1 MKTRVLDKYI
11 NAQVKYWQQ
20 EQNKLSATSEQ
31 KSLRQFITIN
41 REYGCLGYSIAQEIV
56 GIMNSVNPAPEPLW
70 AAYERQVLDKVMEEM
85 ELSSSLVKT
94 LTDDAL
100 KDMTD
105 ILTSA
110 FSDLPPQVAVY
121 QKLAQTIRILAG
133 HGNVIIVGRAGNVI
147 TRDMSGGYD
156 VPTYRPRR
164 MLSRISWKLPGHSKK
179 DAESLSSRTPRGG
192 KNPLSRNT
200 YGFDVTDPHNY
211 DLMINLGEISPR
223 GAAELIIE
231 GLRVTTAHRNQ

>member
-1 MKTRVLDKYI
+1 MKTMALDKYI

-20 EQNKLSATSEQ
+20 EQHKLSATSEQ

-41 REYGCLGYSIAQEIV
+41 REYGCLGYNIAQEIV
-56 GIMNSVNPAPEPLW
+56 GILNRADPTPEPLW
-70 AAYERQVLDKVMEEM
+70 AAYERQVLDRVMEEM

-100 KDMTD
+100 RDMTD

-133 HGNVIIVGRAGNVI
+133 HGNVILVGRAANVI
-147 TRDMSGGYD
+147 TRDMSGGYH
-156 VPTYRPRR
+156 VMIIAPMEYKVQNI
-164 MLSRISWKLPGHSKK
+164 MKLRGISKK
-179 DAESLSSRTPRGG
+179 DAEKLIIE
-192 KNPLSRNT
+192 NT
-200 YGFDVTDPHNY
+200 ARRENYIKEFVRFNVTDPHNY
-211 DLMINLGEISPR
+211 NLMINLGEINPK

-231 GLRVTTAHRNQ
+231 GLRVTTAYHNR